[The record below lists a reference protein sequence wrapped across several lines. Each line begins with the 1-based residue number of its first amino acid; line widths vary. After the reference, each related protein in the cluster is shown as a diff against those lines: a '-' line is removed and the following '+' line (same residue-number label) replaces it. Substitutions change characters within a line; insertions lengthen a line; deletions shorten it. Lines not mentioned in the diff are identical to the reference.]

1 MRRYPLLLLTLTIT
15 LLARGPQAK
24 AQNGT
29 SLSSPVTP
37 VTELRDV
44 QPTDWAFSALQQLQQ
59 RYQCIQGYP
68 DQTFRGEQ
76 AITRYEFATFLNRCL
91 SQLEANISA
100 EEQFTIQRL
109 QNEFAPELAILRG
122 KVDAATAR
130 VRELELTQFSTTTKL
145 HGIVNFVVTN
155 SDQAQEET
163 GVVLQARSRLNFNT
177 SFTGRDS
184 LLTRLTAGNS
194 ITPNLANDFS
204 TSSKH
209 RTSELTQTHQWR
221 GNTDNELTLS
231 KLSYRFPIAENTRAI
246 FTARGGQHA
255 DYNTPAINPFF
266 EDGNAGTTTVSTFAQ
281 RNPILSLGGGSGL
294 AFSHILTDS
303 LLLGVGYYIL
313 TKAPAEASNPEE
325 GLFNGSYS
333 TGVRL
338 KWNVTEQFSL
348 GLNYLHS
355 YFEQGEF
362 SFSDGLSEPSAIVG
376 TAVVNDTSFRQAQSI
391 ASLKLRDP
399 FPTVTNAY
407 GVELFWQ
414 ANPKLAFGGRLGY
427 TDVKA
432 IGEGRGEVWNYAF
445 SVVFP
450 HIGNR
455 GNLGGIIIGAQPYLG
470 SLEGNPQLSN
480 DIPWHWEGF
489 YKWQV
494 SDHIALTPG
503 VIWHLNPNQDD
514 TTADI
519 LTSTLRMTIHW

>member
-15 LLARGPQAK
+15 LLARGQQAK

-100 EEQFTIQRL
+100 EEKSTIQRL
-109 QNEFAPELAILRG
+109 QNEFARELAILRG

-177 SFTGRDS
+177 SFTGRDL

-194 ITPNLANDFS
+194 ITSDLANN
-204 TSSKH
+204 
-209 RTSELTQTHQWR
+209 TSELTQTHQWR

-231 KLSYRFPIAENTRAI
+231 KLSYRFPLAENTRAI

-255 DYNTPAINPFF
+255 DYNTPAVNPFF
-266 EDGNAGTTTVSTFAQ
+266 EDGNAGTTTLSTFAQ

-294 AFSHILTDS
+294 AFSHIMNDS
-303 LLLGVGYYIL
+303 LLLGVGYYTL
-313 TKAPAEASNPEE
+313 DASNPEE

-376 TAVVNDTSFRQAQSI
+376 TAVVNDT
-391 ASLKLRDP
+391 LDP

-432 IGEGRGEVWNYAF
+432 IGEGEGEIWNYAF

-480 DIPWHWEGF
+480 DIPWHLEGF

-514 TTADI
+514 ATADI